1 MAFRIRNFI
10 VGDEVE
16 IYKLFHD
23 AVHSINSKDYD
34 EVQLNT
40 WAPKEADLEKW
51 RESLE
56 RNYTLVAVEEQTN
69 VIVGFADLEKNGH
82 IDRGYVNK
90 DYQARG
96 VGLALLKALEQKAIE
111 LGMKELYADVSITA
125 KKFLEFK
132 GYVTEKEQT
141 VSINGV
147 KFINYLMRK

>member
-51 RESLE
+51 RES
-56 RNYTLVAVEEQTN
+56 
-69 VIVGFADLEKNGH
+69 
-82 IDRGYVNK
+82 
-90 DYQARG
+90 
-96 VGLALLKALEQKAIE
+96 
-111 LGMKELYADVSITA
+111 
-125 KKFLEFK
+125 
-132 GYVTEKEQT
+132 
-141 VSINGV
+141 
-147 KFINYLMRK
+147 